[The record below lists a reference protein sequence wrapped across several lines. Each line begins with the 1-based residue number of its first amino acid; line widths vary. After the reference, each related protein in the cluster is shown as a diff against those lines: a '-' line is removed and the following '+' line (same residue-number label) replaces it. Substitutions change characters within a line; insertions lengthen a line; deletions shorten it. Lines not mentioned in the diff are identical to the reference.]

1 MKLNPKVEDAMSLLE
16 PDFEILEKGKQRQQA
31 IGRNENTDYLPL
43 LLSNTTIPE
52 KKKYC
57 QPEKDYCQYNSKEQF
72 YDRRKMLF
80 EQLWELLSAVRGRS
94 DTQLSVSARMGA
106 GFLPT
111 VFGLKQEI
119 FEDKDPW
126 LQERLSKEEIGKLNL
141 DDLENINRKG
151 LMTKAL
157 DYIDY
162 FRDQLEGKAV
172 VCIDYTWGPF
182 SLAHLI
188 RGDDIF
194 TDLYD
199 DSKFVHHLMEVSTQ
213 LYIKALSLL
222 KEAVGEQKESGYSN
236 NFYMS
241 NSGVWSNE
249 DTAVLL
255 SPSQLEKFVFP
266 YLRKAYKPFGGAI
279 IHFCGR
285 ADYLLDSLL
294 ELPEVKGIN
303 LGEPNLQ
310 KLSYE
315 EIMKK
320 LLSKGKTYYGS
331 WPKKEEEDTKSYF
344 KRILAPLKGEKKNL
358 VLAYSLTKEEQRNP
372 QAVMELWH
380 LLQE

>member
-1 MKLNPKVEDAMSLLE
+1 
-16 PDFEILEKGKQRQQA
+16 
-31 IGRNENTDYLPL
+31 
-43 LLSNTTIPE
+43 
-52 KKKYC
+52 
-57 QPEKDYCQYNSKEQF
+57 
-72 YDRRKMLF
+72 
-80 EQLWELLSAVRGRS
+80 
-94 DTQLSVSARMGA
+94 
-106 GFLPT
+106 
-111 VFGLKQEI
+111 
-119 FEDKDPW
+119 
-126 LQERLSKEEIGKLNL
+126 
-141 DDLENINRKG
+141 
-151 LMTKAL
+151 
-157 DYIDY
+157 
-162 FRDQLEGKAV
+162 
-172 VCIDYTWGPF
+172 VCIDSTWGPF

-222 KEAVGEQKESGYSN
+222 KEAVGELKESGYSG

-255 SPSQLEKFVFP
+255 SLSQLEKFVFP

-344 KRILAPLKGEKKNL
+344 KRILAPLKGKKKNL

>member
-1 MKLNPKVEDAMSLLE
+1 MKLNPKVEDPMSLLE

-43 LLSNTTIPE
+43 LLSNTTVPE

-57 QPEKDYCQYNSKEQF
+57 QPEKDYCQYNFKEQF

-80 EQLWELLSAVRGRS
+80 EQLWELLSAARGRS

-111 VFGLKQEI
+111 VFGLKQGI

-126 LQERLSKEEIGKLNL
+126 LQERLSKEEIGQLNL
-141 DDLENINRKG
+141 DDLEDINRKG

-222 KEAVGEQKESGYSN
+222 KEAVGEPKESGYSN

-294 ELPEVKGIN
+294 ELPEIKGIN
-303 LGEPNLQ
+303 LGEPNWQ
-310 KLSYE
+310 KLSYTQ
-315 EIMKK
+315 IMHK
-320 LLSKGKTYYGS
+320 LLAKGKTYYGS
-331 WPKKEEEDTKSYF
+331 WPKKEREDTKSYF
-344 KRILAPLKGEKKNL
+344 KRILEPLEEKKGVWYL
-358 VLAYSLTKEEQRNP
+358 PIVLPRKNRKILEE
-372 QAVMELWH
+372 
-380 LLQE
+380 

>member
-43 LLSNTTIPE
+43 LLSNTTVPE

-57 QPEKDYCQYNSKEQF
+57 QPEKDYCQYNFKEQF

-222 KEAVGEQKESGYSN
+222 KEAVGEPKESGYSN

-255 SPSQLEKFVFP
+255 SPSQLKKFVFP

-294 ELPEVKGIN
+294 ELPEIKGIN
-303 LGEPNLQ
+303 LGEPNWQ
-310 KLSYE
+310 KLSYTQ
-315 EIMKK
+315 IMHK
-320 LLSKGKTYYGS
+320 LLAKGKTYYGS
-331 WPKKEEEDTKSYF
+331 WPKKEREDTKSYF
-344 KRILAPLKGEKKNL
+344 KRILEPLEEKKGGL
-358 VLAYSLTKEEQRNP
+358 VLAYSLTKEEQKNP
-372 QAVMELWH
+372 GRVMELWRS
-380 LLQE
+380 LQR